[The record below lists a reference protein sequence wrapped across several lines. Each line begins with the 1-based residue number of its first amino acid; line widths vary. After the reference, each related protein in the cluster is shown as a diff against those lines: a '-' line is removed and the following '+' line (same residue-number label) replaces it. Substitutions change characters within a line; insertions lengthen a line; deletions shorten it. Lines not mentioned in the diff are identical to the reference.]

1 MLFREEVP
9 AVPDLNA
16 LMPAWA
22 QQLSVLVLLILVV
35 SAFLKGWVVTRAQN
49 ERDVAAERRI
59 ADIWEQNYLGEK
71 ANNEK
76 LIAAL
81 QPVLSGNEAILK
93 AVTEV
98 QEEQRRTR
106 ERGRP
111 AR

>member
-9 AVPDLNA
+9 SVPDLNA

-49 ERDVAAERRI
+49 ERDMAAERRI